1 MSKLTIVMVKSD
13 HADLHE
19 LIQKLDKDLLKR
31 YPADEIYLVDFSN
44 PKVKEMIFTVVYMD
58 AKPVAWE
65 ELRPIDAEEMELKR
79 FYVDPSYRRQGIAV
93 SLLSFLEDEARKR
106 GILRIKL
113 ETGVKRLLFIRSRV
127 TSRLNDSASMN
138 TMSTVFVMVKSCICL
153 YKTFSYTM
161 NSESILAYIAGEMSM
176 NLKQKAA
183 EKAVE
188 AIQDGMKVGL
198 GTGSTAYWAI
208 QKIGERVAQ
217 GLHIQAVATSQA
229 SEDLARELGIPIIPF
244 DQIGRLDVTID
255 GADEVNEQLVLVKG
269 GGGALLR
276 EKIVESNSDRLII
289 IVDESKDVK
298 VLGAFPL
305 PVEVVPFASEWT
317 LEALRQTGCQA
328 EWRIQDGELYLTD
341 NGNYIAD
348 CRYGT
353 IENPQELEIRL
364 NQIPGVV
371 ENGLF
376 IHMADQVIIA
386 RANGQIDIRNK

>member
-1 MSKLTIVMVKSD
+1 
-13 HADLHE
+13 
-19 LIQKLDKDLLKR
+19 
-31 YPADEIYLVDFSN
+31 
-44 PKVKEMIFTVVYMD
+44 
-58 AKPVAWE
+58 
-65 ELRPIDAEEMELKR
+65 
-79 FYVDPSYRRQGIAV
+79 
-93 SLLSFLEDEARKR
+93 
-106 GILRIKL
+106 
-113 ETGVKRLLFIRSRV
+113 
-127 TSRLNDSASMN
+127 
-138 TMSTVFVMVKSCICL
+138 
-153 YKTFSYTM
+153 
-161 NSESILAYIAGEMSM
+161 M

-229 SEDLARELGIPIIPF
+229 SEDQARELGIPIVPF

-276 EKIVESNSDRLII
+276 EKIVESNSNRLII

-317 LEALRQTGCQA
+317 LEALQQTGCRA
-328 EWRIQDGELYLTD
+328 EWRMKDGERFQTD

-371 ENGLF
+371 DNGLF
-376 IHMADQVIIA
+376 INMADQVIIA
-386 RANGQIDIRNK
+386 RANGQIDVRNK

>member
-1 MSKLTIVMVKSD
+1 
-13 HADLHE
+13 
-19 LIQKLDKDLLKR
+19 
-31 YPADEIYLVDFSN
+31 
-44 PKVKEMIFTVVYMD
+44 
-58 AKPVAWE
+58 
-65 ELRPIDAEEMELKR
+65 
-79 FYVDPSYRRQGIAV
+79 
-93 SLLSFLEDEARKR
+93 
-106 GILRIKL
+106 
-113 ETGVKRLLFIRSRV
+113 
-127 TSRLNDSASMN
+127 
-138 TMSTVFVMVKSCICL
+138 
-153 YKTFSYTM
+153 
-161 NSESILAYIAGEMSM
+161 MSM

-298 VLGAFPL
+298 VLGTFPL

-328 EWRIQDGELYLTD
+328 EWRIQDGERYLTD

-376 IHMADQVIIA
+376 INMADQVIIA

>member
-1 MSKLTIVMVKSD
+1 
-13 HADLHE
+13 
-19 LIQKLDKDLLKR
+19 
-31 YPADEIYLVDFSN
+31 
-44 PKVKEMIFTVVYMD
+44 
-58 AKPVAWE
+58 
-65 ELRPIDAEEMELKR
+65 
-79 FYVDPSYRRQGIAV
+79 
-93 SLLSFLEDEARKR
+93 
-106 GILRIKL
+106 
-113 ETGVKRLLFIRSRV
+113 
-127 TSRLNDSASMN
+127 
-138 TMSTVFVMVKSCICL
+138 
-153 YKTFSYTM
+153 
-161 NSESILAYIAGEMSM
+161 M

-188 AIQDGMKVGL
+188 AIEDGMKVGL

-229 SEDLARELGIPIIPF
+229 SEDQARELGIPIVPF

-276 EKIVESNSDRLII
+276 EKIVESNSNRLII

-317 LEALRQTGCQA
+317 LEALQQTGCRA
-328 EWRIQDGELYLTD
+328 EWRMKDGERFQTD

-371 ENGLF
+371 DNGLF
-376 IHMADQVIIA
+376 INMADQVIIA
-386 RANGQIDIRNK
+386 RANGQIDVRNK

>member
-1 MSKLTIVMVKSD
+1 
-13 HADLHE
+13 
-19 LIQKLDKDLLKR
+19 
-31 YPADEIYLVDFSN
+31 
-44 PKVKEMIFTVVYMD
+44 
-58 AKPVAWE
+58 
-65 ELRPIDAEEMELKR
+65 
-79 FYVDPSYRRQGIAV
+79 
-93 SLLSFLEDEARKR
+93 
-106 GILRIKL
+106 
-113 ETGVKRLLFIRSRV
+113 
-127 TSRLNDSASMN
+127 
-138 TMSTVFVMVKSCICL
+138 
-153 YKTFSYTM
+153 
-161 NSESILAYIAGEMSM
+161 M

-298 VLGAFPL
+298 VLGTFPL

-328 EWRIQDGELYLTD
+328 EWRIQDGERYLTD

-376 IHMADQVIIA
+376 INMADQVIIA

>member
-1 MSKLTIVMVKSD
+1 
-13 HADLHE
+13 
-19 LIQKLDKDLLKR
+19 
-31 YPADEIYLVDFSN
+31 
-44 PKVKEMIFTVVYMD
+44 
-58 AKPVAWE
+58 
-65 ELRPIDAEEMELKR
+65 
-79 FYVDPSYRRQGIAV
+79 
-93 SLLSFLEDEARKR
+93 
-106 GILRIKL
+106 
-113 ETGVKRLLFIRSRV
+113 
-127 TSRLNDSASMN
+127 
-138 TMSTVFVMVKSCICL
+138 
-153 YKTFSYTM
+153 
-161 NSESILAYIAGEMSM
+161 M

-229 SEDLARELGIPIIPF
+229 SEDQARELGIPIVPF

-276 EKIVESNSDRLII
+276 EKIVESNSNRLII

-317 LEALRQTGCQA
+317 LEALQQTGCEA
-328 EWRIQDGELYLTD
+328 EWRMKDGERFLTD

-371 ENGLF
+371 DNGLF
-376 IHMADQVIIA
+376 INMADQVIIA
-386 RANGQIDIRNK
+386 RANGQIDVRNK